1 MISGLSVQC
10 QDGAQPDPEGSSH
23 LAGSA
28 QRSRS
33 QNQPK
38 ATKRMVHQIKHFF
51 EKKKVK
57 QNIWVPFYTILTF
70 TYLAD

>member
-1 MISGLSVQC
+1 
-10 QDGAQPDPEGSSH
+10 

-38 ATKRMVHQIKHFF
+38 ATKRMVHQIKHF
-51 EKKKVK
+51 
-57 QNIWVPFYTILTF
+57 
-70 TYLAD
+70 